1 MDQNHND
8 REKKDESGYFTKRER
23 FLYND
28 FSQMPKYR
36 LKGKI
41 LCWCGAAL
49 LWAVLFYLCTRSW
62 ASIPFRIVHGLI
74 TLAMTFFA
82 MMETFQRCYELGRRM
97 FAYVRQIRMVDRMWL
112 DYRYRTFVFVTGD
125 IFLGGALLIYNL
137 VLSIQNQ
144 SGWYAIMAAYYGM
157 IILMRSIALYNEEK
171 YGKEKILEEGS
182 KKLLFTFGFLLM
194 VTSLSLAMILERVLY
209 HDIGMIYGNMW
220 ICVTAYYTIFKIFL
234 AASNLVRVTKMR
246 DPLLVCVRCAGWA
259 DAMFSL
265 MFLSTALTEKYAE
278 SFLSM
283 RAILFLIGTAICL
296 FLTFQ
301 GLNLIHIATGK
312 KTLK

>member
-1 MDQNHND
+1 
-8 REKKDESGYFTKRER
+8 
-23 FLYND
+23 
-28 FSQMPKYR
+28 MPKFR

-41 LCWCGAAL
+41 ICWCAAGL
-49 LWAVLFYLCTRSW
+49 FWGILFYLCTQNW
-62 ASIPFRIVHGLI
+62 ASIPFRVVHGLL
-74 TLAMTFFA
+74 TLLVTGFA
-82 MMETFQRCYELGRRM
+82 LMETSERFFQIGRRL
-97 FAYVRQIRMVDRMWL
+97 FAILRRIELVDRMWL

-125 IFLGGALLIYNL
+125 IFLGGVLLIYNL
-137 VLSIQNQ
+137 VLSIQNH

-157 IILMRSIALYNEEK
+157 IILMRSIALYNEMK
-171 YGKEKILEEGS
+171 YGKERILEEGA

-220 ICVTAYYTIFKIFL
+220 IWVTAYYTIFKIFL
-234 AASNLVRVTKMR
+234 AASNLVRVTKMK
-246 DPLLVCVRCAGWA
+246 DPLLVCVRCVGWA

-265 MFLSTALTEKYAE
+265 MFLSTALVEKYAE

-283 RAILFLIGTAICL
+283 RVMIFLIGTAICL

-301 GLNLIHIATGK
+301 GLNLVNIATGK
-312 KTLK
+312 KKPR